1 MHKRIF
7 FNIHQGPTTALLGL
21 MILII
26 PWLNSL
32 AGLLVSGFVAGFMFA
47 FADGA
52 MQSLYLRIWGEE
64 RSRPFIQSFH
74 FGISV
79 GGLIT
84 PSIASPFLEMANS
97 DQGTDP
103 NCPDSSKLFQDYTG
117 FTSSYHNIST
127 TFLPPTDELNP
138 VAWSYV
144 IVGGFSL
151 VASIPLFAFSFCGLD
166 RKIKMRGASTKPD
179 HKEEPLHDVWPILLL
194 VFFFYFLN
202 DMLEAIYTNY
212 IYSISVCASGFTVTQ
227 AANLTS
233 LFWFGNLVARFV
245 AIVYSKYFQPR
256 TIIIYD
262 ISLVLLSMIV
272 ICIFGE
278 YINLVLWISTLS
290 CGIGVATIYATGVTW
305 ASNVTDVSGSYMF
318 VFLAGSNTS
327 SMITLLIAG
336 ILFDVDPWN
345 VMYLILSAALT
356 IGFVFTGMEIAARR
370 HESRIASVSENNQDY
385 KVDVDYKV
393 SITDNIQQTRL

>member
-1 MHKRIF
+1 MKSDTIWKTLFLTSVTLARMGQGMYLSISGPTLLYLADH
-7 FNIHQGPTTALLGL
+7 FNVDVSEISIMFTLRSSGAVVGAVSYGVIMNRFSGKFNPLHAFGPTTALLGL

-103 NCPDSSKLFQDYTG
+103 NCPDSSKHFQDYTG
-117 FTSSYHNIST
+117 FSSSYHNTST

-166 RKIKMRGASTKPD
+166 RKIKMREQVQNQITRKNRYTMFGP
-179 HKEEPLHDVWPILLL
+179 
-194 VFFFYFLN
+194 FFFLYF
-202 DMLEAIYTNY
+202 
-212 IYSISVCASGFTVTQ
+212 SF
-227 AANLTS
+227 
-233 LFWFGNLVARFV
+233 
-245 AIVYSKYFQPR
+245 
-256 TIIIYD
+256 
-262 ISLVLLSMIV
+262 
-272 ICIFGE
+272 IF
-278 YINLVLWISTLS
+278 
-290 CGIGVATIYATGVTW
+290 
-305 ASNVTDVSGSYMF
+305 
-318 VFLAGSNTS
+318 
-327 SMITLLIAG
+327 
-336 ILFDVDPWN
+336 
-345 VMYLILSAALT
+345 LT
-356 IGFVFTGMEIAARR
+356 ICWKQYIPTTFIRYQSARQD
-370 HESRIASVSENNQDY
+370 SRLRKQLI
-385 KVDVDYKV
+385 
-393 SITDNIQQTRL
+393 